1 MTGKAGM
8 RLLNAYEEEQ
18 NRDAL
23 RTHAQVRIYCFPVP
37 FVAIMSKRCCDD
49 DNISANKRAYHR
61 RDTSSSSWH
70 LDIAGHLTRESFTSR
85 VRDGYAR
92 PPFKQDWYPWHADE
106 RFNPI
111 PPHMRQGCFTSSK
124 WEAPSA
130 SWNADEMQR
139 ALGGYLR
146 DQHDKIKYVSGEI
159 EERRSEYGEPE
170 PKGLYSINCPG
181 ELPHWTP
188 WKAGE
193 KWTPIPPSWRLWPIN
208 DEKKVE
214 VAKILHAIHCEL
226 RQAKQRLREMKD
238 ADWEADCRVNEM
250 DPYPS
255 DSD

>member
-1 MTGKAGM
+1 M

-37 FVAIMSKRCCDD
+37 FVATMSKRSLS
-49 DNISANKRAYHR
+49 DNSIPDHSRDNSKRACHR
-61 RDTSSSSWH
+61 RDTSATSWH
-70 LDIAGHLTRESFTSR
+70 LDTAGQHTRESYASR
-85 VRDGYAR
+85 VGRGYAR
-92 PPFKQDWYPWHADE
+92 PHFKQDWYPWHADE

-130 SWNADEMQR
+130 SWKADGMQR
-139 ALGGYLR
+139 ALGEYLR
-146 DQHDKIKYVSGEI
+146 DQHDKITYVLGQI
-159 EERRSEYGEPE
+159 QQRRDWGEPE

-193 KWTPIPPSWRLWPIN
+193 EWTPIPPSWRLWPIN

-214 VAKILHAIHCEL
+214 VATILHAVHCEL

-238 ADWEADCRVNEM
+238 AEWEESCRENDM

-255 DSD
+255 DSN